1 MFEQKILFHKLFS
14 SSKIVG
20 AIKDKVEGH
29 FLPFKPFF
37 AVFAVLKL
45 RCWSFRGQSSL

>member
-1 MFEQKILFHKLFS
+1 MFEQKILFDKLFS

-29 FLPFKPFF
+29 F
-37 AVFAVLKL
+37 
-45 RCWSFRGQSSL
+45 